1 MDAGILGDFWQG
13 QRGGRLDYRLCDI
26 ITSVLKCKKKKKG
39 FMCYGAKKKKVLV
52 ACVENISY
60 YNMWAFVI
68 IVI

>member
-1 MDAGILGDFWQG
+1 
-13 QRGGRLDYRLCDI
+13 
-26 ITSVLKCKKKKKG
+26 
-39 FMCYGAKKKKVLV
+39 MCYGAKKKKVLV